1 MFLLCV
7 MWWLNLISICMAENI
22 VVRIE
27 INDQTMRVLRN
38 PQVRIDDI
46 ISDLLDNGTIMG
58 DIAEDGIYVSQFSM
72 PKKDNFVL
80 RVENDTGNTAFAEV
94 TLDVITTGSASF
106 FLRSTK
112 DGLQLENKVPLQ
124 VHEENPKES
133 MQAKERKV
141 AQVREGSIQILF
153 SIDATKRK
161 LSAPQIRSKD
171 SENWL
176 NLLDDGSVEGDT
188 VRDDIWTGILN
199 IPASESVTIYMQDRQ
214 ERIANIALSLPS
226 APGAEFHCV
235 YTEYGISPIEKA
247 TGGSFVVQAMP
258 QGEKVISSGDDKIT
272 LQVYID
278 DRLLRR
284 LGKPQLI
291 LSQSSTQPIEFRD
304 DGFFGDAEIQDK
316 IWSISTTVFREEF
329 VEISVVDE
337 QGGEIV
343 EQGKLTVF
351 LPSTSESTVWL
362 RSTETGIKL
371 GSEPTQNTASTP
383 STSTTPGSVDKL
395 AHVLWIVI
403 TLFVLGFTYVRTVV
417 FRYWTEYIDPRMQ
430 KIDAMEQR
438 LSIVHERSD
447 VSPATDVPENQ
458 ETAST

>member
-1 MFLLCV
+1 MILVFAIWLLQSLSV
-7 MWWLNLISICMAENI
+7 AVAEDI
-22 VVRIE
+22 IVRIE
-27 INDQTMRVLRN
+27 INDQMMHVLRN

-46 ISDLLDNGTIMG
+46 TSDLLDNGTIVG

-80 RVENDTGNTAFAEV
+80 QVENDRGNTAFATV
-94 TLDVITTGSASF
+94 TLDVITKDSASF

-124 VHEENPKES
+124 VHEEKPTES

-171 SENWL
+171 SDNWL
-176 NLLDDGSVEGDT
+176 NLLDDGSMEGDT
-188 VRDDIWTGILN
+188 ARDGIWAGILN
-199 IPASESVTIYMQDRQ
+199 IPASESVTIQIQDRQ
-214 ERIANIALSLPS
+214 ERIATIAISLPS

-284 LGKPQLI
+284 LRKPELI
-291 LSQSSTQPIEFRD
+291 LSQSAIQSIEFRD

-337 QGGEIV
+337 QDGETV

-362 RSTETGIKL
+362 RSTEAGIKL
-371 GSEPTQNTASTP
+371 GSEPTQNTVSTP
-383 STSTTPGSVDKL
+383 STSTTVGSVDKL
-395 AHVLWIVI
+395 AHVLWVLI
-403 TLFVLGFTYVRTVV
+403 TLFVLCATYLRRVV

-430 KIDAMEQR
+430 KIDAMEKS
-438 LSIVHERSD
+438 LSTVPERAD
-447 VSPATDVPENQ
+447 VSLSTDLPENK